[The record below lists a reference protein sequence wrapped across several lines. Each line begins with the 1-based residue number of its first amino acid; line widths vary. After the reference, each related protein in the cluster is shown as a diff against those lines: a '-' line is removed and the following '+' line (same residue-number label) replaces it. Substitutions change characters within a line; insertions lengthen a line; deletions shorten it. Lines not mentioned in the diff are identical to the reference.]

1 MKNIPLAFVLLC
13 LSPVAEA
20 KLKTPS
26 FTPPPTASD
35 GAVAVEDSEKVL
47 RLQVD
52 GEYAGMKH
60 SADFLIENANQ
71 CNHVQGGEKAFA
83 VETKAGKG
91 VEMKKWG
98 FIVNAL
104 AVESPAKPGRVSI
117 QLQVEISGPVQG
129 KDGVD
134 VQTWQLQTTLHVAK
148 GKPKVV
154 SRGAGKIT
162 ITVTDDSEA
171 D

>member
-1 MKNIPLAFVLLC
+1 MKTIPLAFLVLALVP
-13 LSPVAEA
+13 SAHA
-20 KLKTPS
+20 KLNTPA
-26 FTPPPTASD
+26 FTPPADKT
-35 GAVAVEDSEKVL
+35 EEKVL
-47 RLQVD
+47 RLQVE

-71 CNHVQGGEKAFA
+71 CNNVQGGEKAFP
-83 VETKAGKG
+83 VSVNGGKG

-104 AVESPAKPGRVSI
+104 PVEDPTRPGRVSI
-117 QLQVEISGPVQG
+117 QLQVEITGPSQG

-134 VQTWQLQTTLHVAK
+134 TQTWQLQTTLHVSK
-148 GKPKVV
+148 GKPKTI
-154 SRGAGKIT
+154 SRGAGKVV
-162 ITVTDDSEA
+162 ITVTDDA